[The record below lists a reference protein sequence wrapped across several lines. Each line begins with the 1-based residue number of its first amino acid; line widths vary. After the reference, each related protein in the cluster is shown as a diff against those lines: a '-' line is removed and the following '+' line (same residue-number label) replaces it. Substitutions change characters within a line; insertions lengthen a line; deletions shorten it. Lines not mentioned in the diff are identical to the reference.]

1 MCLSFDVFGAERG
14 NRPDGEARTGR
25 SEPGFN
31 YGSSWQARGR
41 AGAAHRWRAE
51 GVGRWR
57 ARGAR
62 GWATTGEWCP
72 PGGEALGRDPGAGS
86 TRNSTRQEQGHGR
99 AGGRRCRSRAG
110 RALRPRGRRG
120 ARAPLPAAGPH
131 AGGARAPA
139 DLPPREGRAQAP
151 VGGQGEAAL
160 ALLLEDALPRGLLV
174 ALPLL
179 LPAAH
184 RAGHRRRRGGRARS
198 RRAYLCSIS
207 TSRSTRSAHSH
218 ESITPYRWALRKK

>member
-1 MCLSFDVFGAERG
+1 MLLICLSFDVFGAERG

-72 PGGEALGRDPGAGS
+72 PGGEALGRAPGAHEPRFRPPVH
-86 TRNSTRQEQGHGR
+86 THGGPARLQSFFR
-99 AGGRRCRSRAG
+99 A
-110 RALRPRGRRG
+110 
-120 ARAPLPAAGPH
+120 
-131 AGGARAPA
+131 
-139 DLPPREGRAQAP
+139 
-151 VGGQGEAAL
+151 
-160 ALLLEDALPRGLLV
+160 
-174 ALPLL
+174 
-179 LPAAH
+179 
-184 RAGHRRRRGGRARS
+184 
-198 RRAYLCSIS
+198 
-207 TSRSTRSAHSH
+207 
-218 ESITPYRWALRKK
+218 

>member
-72 PGGEALGRDPGAGS
+72 PGGEALGRAGAAVGAELDAPYGPGAAGAHEPRFRPPVHTHRGPARLQS
-86 TRNSTRQEQGHGR
+86 FFR
-99 AGGRRCRSRAG
+99 A
-110 RALRPRGRRG
+110 
-120 ARAPLPAAGPH
+120 
-131 AGGARAPA
+131 
-139 DLPPREGRAQAP
+139 
-151 VGGQGEAAL
+151 
-160 ALLLEDALPRGLLV
+160 
-174 ALPLL
+174 
-179 LPAAH
+179 
-184 RAGHRRRRGGRARS
+184 
-198 RRAYLCSIS
+198 
-207 TSRSTRSAHSH
+207 
-218 ESITPYRWALRKK
+218 